1 VSSSESASQMRVR
14 EMLERALAFTEKLLA
29 ENARLRKAVASAQPV
44 KAGAAAEL
52 PARIQALEADLASAR
67 AELARPRAEVAS
79 PEDARRIAQLLQEL
93 AEERQRYQ
101 RLEEQNTSLANLYV
115 ASHELHA
122 TLDFKEVVAIVMEI
136 VTNLVGAEA
145 FALMLIDGRTDTLHA
160 VAAEGID
167 VAQLAPAQAGKD
179 GAIGRALKSGGPW
192 FAPGPQGELDLAAPL
207 AVIPLRIKERVL
219 GAIVVWRLLPQKH
232 GAFTSVDHEL
242 FGLLADHA
250 ATAIFASKLYG
261 ESERKLTTIQGFLD
275 LLTTTS

>member
-1 VSSSESASQMRVR
+1 MRVR

-29 ENARLRKAVASAQPV
+29 ENARLRKAVAVASSKPGPAGSAS
-44 KAGAAAEL
+44 AAAEML
-52 PARIQALEADLASAR
+52 ARIDALEAELATARAAQATPVAASA
-67 AELARPRAEVAS
+67 PVAS
-79 PEDARRIAQLLQEL
+79 ADETRRIALLVQEL
-93 AEERQRYQ
+93 SEERQRYQ

-122 TLDFKEVVAIVMEI
+122 TLDFKEVVGIVMEI
-136 VTNLVGAEA
+136 VANLVGAEA

-167 VAQLAPAQAGKD
+167 VTKLVPAPAGGD
-179 GAIGRALKSGGPW
+179 GAIGRALKAGAPW
-192 FAPGPQGELDLAAPL
+192 FAPGPQGDLDLAAPL
-207 AVIPLRIKERVL
+207 AVIPLRLKEHAL

-275 LLTTTS
+275 LLTTTT